1 MKNLFNF
8 FFAIILIPL
17 LFPIIFFVSLIIF
30 FYDFN
35 NPLYVSIRVGKNFKN
50 FKFYKFRSMKVNADK
65 NMVFSTTS
73 GDSRITP
80 VGHFLRKY
88 KIDELPQIINILNNS
103 MSFVGP
109 RANVEYEVKK
119 YSEDEKKLLNVKP
132 GITDLASIVFSNEG
146 EILKNSSDPNKD
158 YETLIR
164 PWKSKLGLIYIK
176 YQNIFLDIYIIFL
189 TALSLFNRKY
199 ALNLISRWLE
209 KKKEDNL
216 LIEKVRHNV

>member
-8 FFAIILIPL
+8 FFVIILIPL